1 MNFSFRI
8 SSVLLIVASCTLLL
22 LTVLMHFKYHMTRSN
37 LVIERLN
44 VAAAGIAQ
52 PIDNAIKL
60 GIEIDDIKNISDNIK
75 NTKKFDNTIKNIIV
89 FKTKNEKNY
98 QVAAVENQKISDS
111 QNEQIRKRIRT
122 SKTGYWS
129 GALDEGIGFSG
140 ITIRNAADQEKGGVL
155 IFYDLQ
161 KIHMKEIS
169 EIKNLYQRL
178 LLALV
183 LVISINFIAV
193 VKNTASLN
201 KMIEMTESSILY
213 ILNNIGKKIDLGKI
227 DEPVIKSQMRNMAS
241 KITVVGQYIN
251 KLDQLLAQA
260 KSNAFYK
267 KDKE

>member
-8 SSVLLIVASCTLLL
+8 SSVLLVVASCTMIL

-37 LVIERLN
+37 LVIDRLN

-60 GIEIDDIKNISDNIK
+60 GIEMDDIKNISDNIK
-75 NTKKFDNTIKNIIV
+75 NARKFDSTIKNIIV

-98 QVAAVENQKISDS
+98 QVTAIENQKISDD

-129 GALDEGIGFSG
+129 GALNEDIGFSG
-140 ITIRNAADQEKGGVL
+140 LSIRNAADQEKGGVL
-155 IFYDLQ
+155 IFYDLH
-161 KIHMKEIS
+161 KIHMKQIS

-183 LVISINFIAV
+183 LVVGINFIAV
-193 VKNTASLN
+193 LKNTASLN
-201 KMIEMTESSILY
+201 KMIKITEDSILY

-241 KITVVGQYIN
+241 KVTVVGQYIN

-260 KSNAFYK
+260 KSSVFHK
-267 KDKE
+267 EDKE

>member
-8 SSVLLIVASCTLLL
+8 SSVLLIVASCTMIL

-37 LVIERLN
+37 LVIDRLN
-44 VAAAGIAQ
+44 VAAAGIGQ

-60 GIEIDDIKNISDNIK
+60 GIEMDDIKNIPEAIRI
-75 NTKKFDNTIKNIIV
+75 TKKFDSNIQNIIV
-89 FKTKNEKNY
+89 FKTNNEKNY
-98 QVAAVENQKISDS
+98 QIASIENQKLSEHEH
-111 QNEQIRKRIRT
+111 EQIRKEIRS

-129 GALDEGIGFSG
+129 GALNEDVGFSG
-140 ITIRNAADQEKGGVL
+140 LSVKNVADQEKGGIL
-155 IFYDLQ
+155 IFYDLH

-178 LLALV
+178 LLALI

-193 VKNTASLN
+193 LKNTASLN
-201 KMIEMTESSILY
+201 KMIKMTEISILY

-227 DEPVIKSQMRNMAS
+227 DEPVIKSQMRAMAS

-251 KLDQLLAQA
+251 KLDQLLVQA
-260 KSNAFYK
+260 KSDAFHK